1 MVTAGKHTSVQRL
14 RLVSWV
20 GVWGL
25 LQEAVPHTGGR
36 MHIWWKQKGRAIPYM
51 GVSLRY
57 HFGGPYNKDYTS

>member
-1 MVTAGKHTSVQRL
+1 MATAGKHASVQGL

-36 MHIWWKQKGRAIPYM
+36 MHSWWKQKGGAHTVY
-51 GVSLRY
+51 
-57 HFGGPYNKDYTS
+57 GGFLAVPFWGFL